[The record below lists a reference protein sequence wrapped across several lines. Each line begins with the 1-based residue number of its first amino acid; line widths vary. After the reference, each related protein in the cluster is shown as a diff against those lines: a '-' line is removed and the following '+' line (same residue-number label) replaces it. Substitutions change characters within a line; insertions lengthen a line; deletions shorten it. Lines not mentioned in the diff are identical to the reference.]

1 MEHTCFR
8 KVLIMASLYS
18 RSNGVYYLAVTFQG
32 KRIIRSLGTRSKSL
46 ANELVPILEREM
58 YHELLEGKKKKNIS
72 FKELVGLYLDA
83 DHRWKA
89 STHEINTRLL
99 GNFLTKGLPENKT
112 TRAMTVR
119 VVNACNNWGKKNS
132 YIQDFQ
138 KLEGGN
144 DYDARD
150 RVFTKDELDLLFE
163 NITPYPFNQ
172 FVQFAYYSGARSGEI
187 RRISR
192 ATVFSNYMIVDGKSG
207 RRIVRLASQAR
218 KILDQNPQW
227 DYTANY
233 IQLTWRRNIKR
244 LGLEDAR
251 MHDLRRTFG
260 YNLIKQGRPIYEVS
274 KLLGH
279 SSVTTTERHYAP
291 LMATEIE
298 EFIL

>member
-1 MEHTCFR
+1 
-8 KVLIMASLYS
+8 MASLYS
-18 RSNGVYYLAVTFQG
+18 RSNGVYHLAVTFQG

-58 YHELLEGKKKKNIS
+58 YHELLEGKKKKNIP
-72 FKELVGLYLDA
+72 FKELVSLYLDA

-89 STHEINTRLL
+89 STHEINSRML
-99 GNFLTKGLPENKT
+99 GNFLNKGLPENKT

-119 VVNACNNWGKKNS
+119 VVNACNNWGKKNN

-144 DYDARD
+144 DYDARN
-150 RVFTKDELDLLFE
+150 RVFTKDELYLLFE
-163 NITPYPFNQ
+163 NVTPYHFNQ

-192 ATVFSNYMIVDGKSG
+192 VDVLSEYMIVDGKSG
-207 RRIVRLASQAR
+207 RRTVRLASQAR
-218 KILDQNPQW
+218 KILDKDPQW

-233 IQLTWRRNIKR
+233 IQLTWRRNRKR

-298 EFIL
+298 EFVL

>member
-1 MEHTCFR
+1 MKHDSFR
-8 KVLIMASLYS
+8 KVLIMASLYT
-18 RSNGVYYLAVTFQG
+18 RENGVYYLAVTFQG
-32 KRIIRSLGTRSKSL
+32 KRIIRSLGTHSKSL

-58 YHELLEGKKKKNIS
+58 YHELLEGKKKKNIP
-72 FKELVGLYLDA
+72 FKELVSLYLDA

-89 STHEINTRLL
+89 STHEINSRML
-99 GNFLTKGLPENKT
+99 GNYLKKGLPENKT

-119 VVNACNNWGKKNS
+119 VVNACNNWGKKNN

-144 DYDARD
+144 DYDARN

-163 NITPYPFNQ
+163 NVTPYHFNQ

-187 RRISR
+187 RLISR
-192 ATVFSNYMIVDGKSG
+192 ATVFSDYMIVDGKSG

-233 IQLTWRRNIKR
+233 IQLTWRRNRKR
-244 LGLEDAR
+244 LGLQDAR

-260 YNLIKQGRPIYEVS
+260 YNLTVSYTHLTLPTNREV
-274 KLLGH
+274 
-279 SSVTTTERHYAP
+279 
-291 LMATEIE
+291 
-298 EFIL
+298 